1 MITVTLS
8 ITWVIAHVLKG
19 PLDKR
24 RERERA
30 NGRGKRK
37 SGKGLEGKS
46 ERDLDSRPACTEEK
60 GTEIPEVNRLI
71 DGGC

>member
-24 RERERA
+24 REGASERK
-30 NGRGKRK
+30 GKRK

-46 ERDLDSRPACTEEK
+46 ERDLDSRPACTKEK